1 MKAPKVVLKN
11 IKTFEGMEGYGL
23 NADIWINGVKCLR
36 VIDEGNGGMFLYRT
50 VYDEKNKTIIE
61 TNVNLLESHIKT
73 LPPFKSPI
81 DGMEFPMDMDL
92 FVDQILA
99 EQENKKRQKELKKLQ
114 QTALIFGRPN
124 GNSYNYVNFKRPL
137 KDVPPEL
144 LKIKFKFI
152 QKNNMGEGDVFL
164 NTNLKELGLL

>member
-36 VIDEGNGGMFLYRT
+36 VIDEGNGGEFLYRP
-50 VYDEKNKTIIE
+50 VYGEKNKTIIE
-61 TNVNLLESHIKT
+61 TNVNLLENYIKT
-73 LPPFKSPI
+73 LSPFKSPI

-92 FVDQILA
+92 FVDQILG
-99 EQENKKRQKELKKLQ
+99 EQEKQRWDKKFKKMQ
-114 QTALIFGRPN
+114 ETAFLVGKPN
-124 GNSYNYVNFKRPL
+124 SDRYIKHQFKRPL
-137 KDVPPEL
+137 KTIPLEL
-144 LKIKFKFI
+144 LKIKYQFI
-152 QKNNMGEGDVFL
+152 LRNDCRDGMVFL